1 MIRWMRINRE
11 SGHAEEVNQEE
22 KKPISPIWIGIM
34 SHSILMATLV
44 GNVSG
49 PSKPCLAQLE
59 APINIELG
67 GNTPAYKDCFTAGG
81 LDEYNVG

>member
-34 SHSILMATLV
+34 SHSTPMATLV

-49 PSKPCLAQLE
+49 PYRSHVLLLGG
-59 APINIELG
+59 PINNELG

-81 LDEYNVG
+81 LDEYNVD